1 MAAPLRTGADGDWL
15 SPWIR
20 DLGSYLVHGVPI
32 WRIYA
37 QFMGKE
43 GSTTRGRDGNLH
55 IGGREWNI
63 PCQVS
68 HMADMIPLTVGAA
81 LAYQQR
87 GEDRVAVTS
96 FGDAATSRGDFHEGL
111 NIAAVLE
118 VPAIFV
124 AENNG
129 WGYSTPISKQTK
141 VTELYKKAAGYGVPA
156 VAVDGNDVF
165 AVYAAMTAAVDA
177 ARKGGGPQFIECRT
191 YRMGGHAAHDKYESY
206 MPMETLAQWSDKDPL
221 KRLEANLTGDRGIA
235 VERLEEIRGRVKDE
249 VADGVAQADGRRVS
263 RSRPGARGRVRA
275 GRVEIVAELTYLEAI
290 NAALHDEME
299 LDDRVFCMGEDVG
312 KQGGAFGATKGI
324 QQRFGVPRAIDTPV
338 AEAGHRRRRH
348 RCGHGRAAAGGRDAV
363 RRLRLDRLRPA
374 GDLRRQDAL
383 PHRLGGADG
392 DALPQRRRSRRRPVP
407 LRERRGL
414 VPSPRR
420 PQDRLPRHRRGRLRP
435 AAVGH
440 PRSQPG
446 GVLRA
451 QVPVPAGEGRG
462 APPALTACWCR
473 SARRPCAAPAKTSPS
488 SPTPRRCDRP

>member
-1 MAAPLRTGADGDWL
+1 MSSPARPISSLAQSQASAPEVTDKRALELFYWMSLTRAVEERALNLYRQGKLPGSYYTGRGQEAIAVGMAAPLRTGADGDWL

-165 AVYAAMTAAVDA
+165 AVYAAMSAAVDA
-177 ARKGGGPQFIECRT
+177 ARKGEGPQFIECRT

-249 VADGVAQADGRRVS
+249 VADGVAQAEADEYPDPGQVLEGVFAPDGWR
-263 RSRPGARGRVRA
+263 
-275 GRVEIVAELTYLEAI
+275 
-290 NAALHDEME
+290 
-299 LDDRVFCMGEDVG
+299 
-312 KQGGAFGATKGI
+312 
-324 QQRFGVPRAIDTPV
+324 
-338 AEAGHRRRRH
+338 
-348 RCGHGRAAAGGRDAV
+348 
-363 RRLRLDRLRPA
+363 
-374 GDLRRQDAL
+374 
-383 PHRLGGADG
+383 
-392 DALPQRRRSRRRPVP
+392 
-407 LRERRGL
+407 
-414 VPSPRR
+414 
-420 PQDRLPRHRRGRLRP
+420 
-435 AAVGH
+435 
-440 PRSQPG
+440 
-446 GVLRA
+446 
-451 QVPVPAGEGRG
+451 
-462 APPALTACWCR
+462 
-473 SARRPCAAPAKTSPS
+473 
-488 SPTPRRCDRP
+488 